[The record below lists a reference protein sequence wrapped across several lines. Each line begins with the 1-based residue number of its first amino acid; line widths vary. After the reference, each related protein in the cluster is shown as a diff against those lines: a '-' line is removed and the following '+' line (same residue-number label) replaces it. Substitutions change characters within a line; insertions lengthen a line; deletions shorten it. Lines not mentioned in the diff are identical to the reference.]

1 MYVKANPVLSKMF
14 AHCGLTLNEIGL
26 FYYISDN
33 PIYNFLITDNPAEI
47 AEIMGFDY
55 VEFDAA
61 KEYEDFFKLLYTNQY
76 FRPSRFAVDK
86 KNGQVRMFKELA
98 EYLQANP
105 IYKGHTTRQIRDMF
119 EPLKKYDFESRYKRL
134 HELRDNAAVIKH
146 KFNGGVVIKFKPDFD
161 KRNLEATFNKFNSVY
176 FNNYVDRMEFIY
188 SHSEQEIVDLF
199 VKL

>member
-33 PIYNFLITDNPAEI
+33 PIYNFLITDNPVEI

-55 VEFDAA
+55 AEFDAA
-61 KEYEDFFKLLYTNQY
+61 KEYEDFFKLLYTNKY

-86 KNGQVRMFKELA
+86 TEGKNKMFKELA

-105 IYKGHTTRQIRDMF
+105 IYKGYTTRQIKDMF
-119 EPLKKYDFESRYKRL
+119 EPLKKYDFEAKYKRL
-134 HELRDNAAVIKH
+134 HELRVHASHIKH
-146 KFNGGVVIKFKPDFD
+146 KFNGGTVLRLKPDFD
-161 KRNLEATFNKFNSVY
+161 KRNLEASFNKFNGDC
-176 FNNYVDRMEFIY
+176 FGNYVERMEYIY
-188 SHSEQEIVDLF
+188 THTEEEIVELF